1 MKHESYHFGDFR
13 LDTAQRKL
21 FRQDKVIRLSP
32 RAFEIL
38 LLLVQKQGEVIEKD
52 ELLEKVWT
60 DSFVE
65 ESNLVVHISALR
77 RSLGE
82 KRGERK
88 FIETVSGRGY
98 SFVFPVE
105 KFETEKPPVNS
116 KRENARS
123 NDTDHSEE
131 IVSLAVLP
139 FINKSENADLE
150 YLANGLTQSLIDNLS
165 QIPNVRVMSH
175 NAVEPYRK
183 SMPDL
188 QEIGFLLGVEKILLG
203 SINEFKNRLEINT
216 ELINAEDK
224 SHLWGMNYDCEMSDI
239 FEVRQEISVTIADKI
254 QTRLNKFGKTNFAHG
269 QTTNFE
275 AYRLYLKGI
284 YLLDGNAT
292 SKFLSECLHTA
303 LKFFRQALQKD
314 PEYALAY
321 TGIGLANYRLFNV
334 NFLKQEKAYGECKK
348 AVQMALSLDP
358 ALSEALTLNGIIQ
371 FFFEQNIAE
380 AERSFDRAIESNPN
394 NPIAYHYKSVLL
406 CCFERC
412 DEAIFNQT
420 EAIRLDPTSIFL
432 NNGLTT
438 RFYFTHEYNK
448 AIIQAEETLELDKEL
463 IAPFFISALSYA
475 QIGMFGEALKQIKKA
490 IALQD
495 IEEMFFAEAYIYAC
509 ADEPEKAREI
519 AEEILN
525 KTNPPPIDYT
535 DAATVFAALREYD
548 RAFQYLEK
556 ASETGGG
563 NILLIRS
570 DPRFSNLHSDE
581 RFDSLLKKLHLK

>member
-1 MKHESYHFGDFR
+1 MNHESYKFGDFR
-13 LDTAQRKL
+13 LDPAQRKL
-21 FRQDKVIRLSP
+21 FKLDRIIRLSP

-38 LLLVQKQGEVIEKD
+38 LLLIQKHGEIVEKN
-52 ELLEKVWT
+52 ELLDKVWT

-82 KRGERK
+82 RRGERK

-105 KFETEKPPVNS
+105 KFDDENFGNS
-116 KRENARS
+116 KKENAES
-123 NDTDHSEE
+123 NEKDASENQL
-131 IVSLAVLP
+131 SLAVLP
-139 FINKSENADLE
+139 FTNKGENADLE

-165 QIPNVRVMSH
+165 QIPDLRVMAHS
-175 NAVEPYRK
+175 AVEHYK
-183 SMPDL
+183 NAKTDL

-203 SINEFKNRLEINT
+203 SIAQFKDRLEIRT

-224 SHLWGMNYDCEMSDI
+224 SHLWGMNYECEMTDI
-239 FEVRQEISVTIADKI
+239 FEVRKQISLAIADKI
-254 QTRLNKFGKTNFAHG
+254 QTRLGKAVKPNFAHG

-292 SKFLSECLHTA
+292 SKFLRECLHSA
-303 LKFFRQALQKD
+303 LKFFRQALKKD

-321 TGIGLANYRLFNV
+321 TGVGLANYRLFNV
-334 NFLKQEKAYGECKK
+334 NFLKQEKAYAECKK

-358 ALSEALTLNGIIQ
+358 TLSEALTLNGIIQ
-371 FFFEQNIAE
+371 FFFERNISD

-406 CCFERC
+406 CCFEKC
-412 DEAIFNQT
+412 AEAIFYQT
-420 EAIRLDPTSIFL
+420 EAIRLDPTSLFL

-438 RFYFTHEYNK
+438 RFFFTREYNK

-463 IAPFFISALSYA
+463 VAPFFISALSYA

-495 IEEMFFAEAYIYAC
+495 IEEMFFAEAYIYAL
-509 ADEPEKAREI
+509 AGEREKAKEI
-519 AEEILN
+519 ANEFLN
-525 KTNPPPIDYT
+525 KQTPIDYT
-535 DAATVFAALREYD
+535 DAATVFAALQEND
-548 RAFQYLEK
+548 RAFEFLEK
-556 ASETGGG
+556 AHEKGSG

-570 DPRFSNLHSDE
+570 DPRFSNLYADE
-581 RFDSLLKKLHLK
+581 RFDALLKNLNLK

>member
-1 MKHESYHFGDFR
+1 MNHESYKFGDFR
-13 LDTAQRKL
+13 LDPAQRKL
-21 FRQDKVIRLSP
+21 FKREKIIRLSP

-38 LLLVQKQGEVIEKD
+38 LLLVQKQGEIVEKN
-52 ELLEKVWT
+52 ELLDKVWA

-82 KRGERK
+82 RRGERK

-105 KFETEKPPVNS
+105 KSAAIS
-116 KRENARS
+116 KNEIIESGEN
-123 NDTDHSEE
+123 E
-131 IVSLAVLP
+131 ISKDLSSLAILP
-139 FINKSENADLE
+139 FINKSENADLD

-165 QIPNVRVMSH
+165 QIPDLRVMSH
-175 NAVEPYRK
+175 SAVEHYK
-183 SMPDL
+183 NTKIDL

-203 SINEFKNRLEINT
+203 VINQFKNRLEIRT

-224 SHLWGMNYDCEMSDI
+224 SHLWGMNYECELTDI
-239 FEVRQEISVTIADKI
+239 FEVRKEISFAIADKI
-254 QTRLNKFGKTNFAHG
+254 QSRFNKTIKTDFAHD

-292 SKFLSECLHTA
+292 SKFLRECLHSA
-303 LKFFRQALQKD
+303 LKFFHQALKKD

-321 TGIGLANYRLFNV
+321 TGVGVANYRLFNV
-334 NFLKQEKAYGECKK
+334 NFLKQEKAYAECKK

-358 ALSEALTLNGIIQ
+358 TLSEALTLNGIIQ
-371 FFFEQNIAE
+371 FFFERNIAE

-394 NPIAYHYKSVLL
+394 NPIAHHYKSVLL

-412 DEAIFNQT
+412 ADAIFYQT
-420 EAIRLDPTSIFL
+420 EAIRLDPTSLFL

-438 RFYFTHEYNK
+438 RFYFTREYNK

-463 IAPFFISALSYA
+463 VSPFFISALSYA

-495 IEEMFFAEAYIYAC
+495 IEEMFFAEAYIYA
-509 ADEPEKAREI
+509 AAGEHEKAKEI
-519 AEEILN
+519 ANEILSGQ
-525 KTNPPPIDYT
+525 TPIDYT
-535 DAATVFAALREYD
+535 DAATVFAALNEND
-548 RAFQYLEK
+548 RAFEYLEK
-556 ASETGGG
+556 AGEKGGG

-570 DPRFSNLHSDE
+570 DPRFLNLHADE
-581 RFDSLLKKLHLK
+581 RFDAFLKKLNLK

>member
-1 MKHESYHFGDFR
+1 MNHESYKFGDFR
-13 LDTAQRKL
+13 LDPVQRKL
-21 FRQDKVIRLSP
+21 FKRDKIIRLSP

-38 LLLVQKQGEVIEKD
+38 LLLVQKQGEIVEKN
-52 ELLEKVWT
+52 ELLDKVWT

-82 KRGERK
+82 RRGERK

-105 KFETEKPPVNS
+105 KVEVEKAVANS
-116 KRENARS
+116 KTEIAEPGENETS
-123 NDTDHSEE
+123 KDST
-131 IVSLAVLP
+131 SLAILP
-139 FINKSENADLE
+139 FVNKSESADLE

-165 QIPNVRVMSH
+165 QIPNLRVMSH
-175 NAVEPYRK
+175 NAAEQYK
-183 SMPDL
+183 NTKTDL

-203 SINEFKNRLEINT
+203 SIGQFKNRLEIRT

-224 SHLWGMNYDCEMSDI
+224 SHLWGMNYECELTDI
-239 FEVRQEISVTIADKI
+239 FEVRKEISLAIADKI
-254 QTRLNKFGKTNFAHG
+254 QSRFNRSIKTDFVHD

-292 SKFLSECLHTA
+292 SKFLRECLHSA
-303 LKFFRQALQKD
+303 LKFFHQALKKD

-334 NFLKQEKAYGECKK
+334 NFLKQEKAYAECKK

-358 ALSEALTLNGIIQ
+358 TLSEALTLNGIIQ
-371 FFFEQNIAE
+371 FFFERNIAD

-394 NPIAYHYKSVLL
+394 NPIAHHYKSVLL
-406 CCFERC
+406 CCFEKC
-412 DEAIFNQT
+412 NEAIFYQT
-420 EAIRLDPTSIFL
+420 EAIRLDPTSLFL

-463 IAPFFISALSYA
+463 VSPFFISALSYA
-475 QIGMFGEALKQIKKA
+475 EIGMFGEALKQIKKA

-495 IEEMFFAEAYIYAC
+495 IEEMFFAEAYIYAI
-509 ADEPEKAREI
+509 AGEHEKAKEI
-519 AEEILN
+519 ANGILD
-525 KTNPPPIDYT
+525 KQTPIDYT
-535 DAATVFAALREYD
+535 DAATVFAALREND
-548 RAFQYLEK
+548 RAFEYLEK
-556 ASETGGG
+556 AFEKGGG
-563 NILLIRS
+563 NFLLIRS
-570 DPRFSNLHSDE
+570 DPRFSNLRADE
-581 RFDSLLKKLHLK
+581 RFDELLKKMNLKS

>member
-1 MKHESYHFGDFR
+1 MNHESYKFGDFR
-13 LDTAQRKL
+13 LDPAQRKL
-21 FRQDKVIRLSP
+21 FKRDKIIRLSP

-38 LLLVQKQGEVIEKD
+38 LLLVQKQGEIIEKN
-52 ELLEKVWT
+52 ELLDKVWT

-82 KRGERK
+82 RRGERK

-105 KFETEKPPVNS
+105 KSENEKAVSVS
-116 KRENARS
+116 KNEIAE
-123 NDTDHSEE
+123 SEIE
-131 IVSLAVLP
+131 ISKDSTSLAILP
-139 FINKSENADLE
+139 FVNKSENDDLE

-165 QIPNVRVMSH
+165 QIPNLRVMSH
-175 NAVEPYRK
+175 SAVEHYK
-183 SMPDL
+183 NAKIDL

-203 SINEFKNRLEINT
+203 SIGQFKNRLEIRT

-224 SHLWGMNYDCEMSDI
+224 SHLWGMNYECELIDI
-239 FEVRQEISVTIADKI
+239 FEVRKEISLAIAGKI
-254 QTRLNKFGKTNFAHG
+254 QTRFSKTVKTDFAHD

-292 SKFLSECLHTA
+292 SKFLRECLHSA
-303 LKFFRQALQKD
+303 LKFFHQALKKD

-321 TGIGLANYRLFNV
+321 TGVGVANYRLFNV
-334 NFLKQEKAYGECKK
+334 NFLKQEKAYAECKK

-358 ALSEALTLNGIIQ
+358 TLSEALTLNGIIQ
-371 FFFEQNIAE
+371 FFFERNIAE
-380 AERSFDRAIESNPN
+380 AERSFDRAIASNPN
-394 NPIAYHYKSVLL
+394 NPIAHHYKSVLL
-406 CCFERC
+406 CCFEKC
-412 DEAIFNQT
+412 DEAIFYQT
-420 EAIRLDPTSIFL
+420 EAIRLDPTSLFL

-438 RFYFTHEYNK
+438 RFYFTREYNK

-463 IAPFFISALSYA
+463 VSPFFISALSYA

-495 IEEMFFAEAYIYAC
+495 IEEMFFAEAYIYA
-509 ADEPEKAREI
+509 AAGEHEKAKEI
-519 AEEILN
+519 ANEILSRQ
-525 KTNPPPIDYT
+525 TSIDYT
-535 DAATVFAALREYD
+535 DAATVFAALREND
-548 RAFQYLEK
+548 RAFEYLEK
-556 ASETGGG
+556 AGEKGGG

-570 DPRFSNLHSDE
+570 DPRFSNLHADG
-581 RFDSLLKKLHLK
+581 RFDAFLKKLNLKN